1 MTEAFVRKIK
11 RDYVRVGLCPA
22 AQTVMHQAV
31 HGGSPT
37 TTRFTRTR
45 LSDIVLPVSHRS
57 SRRSSLRAAG
67 YFGLGRACELQYQR
81 LTSREGRSMVGII
94 ILTVVAAVMVLVQVL
109 ILSPVPSVAAISADL
124 ARKCREMAIKAH
136 PPKPAGTKAYAQA
149 ERDFFR
155 ECISKNGEMQENG
168 SEKSPSTGPR

>member
-31 HGGSPT
+31 RWITHHNEVHPHKALRYRSP
-37 TTRFTRTR
+37 RE
-45 LSDIVLPVSHRS
+45 S
-57 SRRSSLRAAG
+57 SQLTKVKSESCWIFWFGPRLRAT
-67 YFGLGRACELQYQR
+67 YQR
-81 LTSREGRSMVGII
+81 LTSREGRSIVGII

-168 SEKSPSTGPR
+168 SEKGPSTGPR